1 MYLLHQ
7 NGSLHSFIV
16 VHARSVNRIG
26 LEALSMLKAEVE
38 IRGYYNEI
46 SFENFKR
53 WPEGFF
59 QMYCSMNTGVMQP
72 VSR

>member
-1 MYLLHQ
+1 
-7 NGSLHSFIV
+7 
-16 VHARSVNRIG
+16 VNRIG